1 MAHIKN
7 ISYEHTGRNN
17 GCLCQR
23 CGQYI
28 VNIITVQYTDGT
40 KINMGIDCFKKI
52 QDTGRL
58 NAYGTKLFNKAV
70 KWAKYHHEQYNKYIS
85 GEMTAET
92 DESWKSYEYDFN
104 KDCYWGIHHDDYE
117 AYRRWMIEEVFPQ
130 RFKDDEKE
138 FAKFGKI
145 NFAQ

>member
-7 ISYEHTGRNN
+7 ISYAHVGKHE

-28 VNIITVQYTDGT
+28 VNIITVHYADGT
-40 KINMGIDCFKKI
+40 NIDMGMDCFKKVEE
-52 QDTGRL
+52 TGRL
-58 NAYGTKLFNKAV
+58 SEYGKKLFNKAV
-70 KWAKYHHEQYNKYIS
+70 RNAKRHHEEYNKYIS
-85 GEMTAET
+85 GEITAET
-92 DESWKSYEYDFN
+92 DLSWKSYENPWN
-104 KDCYWGIHHDDYE
+104 KDCYWGVHHDDYE
-117 AYRRWMIEEVFPQ
+117 AYKRWMIDEWYPQ
-130 RFKDDEKE
+130 RFREDEKE

>member
-7 ISYEHTGRNN
+7 ISYAHVGKYE

-28 VNIITVQYTDGT
+28 VNIITVHYADGT
-40 KINMGIDCFKKI
+40 NIDMGMDCFKKVEE
-52 QDTGRL
+52 TGRL
-58 NAYGTKLFNKAV
+58 SAYGKKLFDKAV
-70 KWAKYHHEQYNKYIS
+70 RTAKRHHEEYNKYIN

-92 DESWKSYEYDFN
+92 DQSWISLGSDVN
-104 KDCYWGIHHDDYE
+104 KGHYWNVHRDYE
-117 AYRRWMIEEVFPQ
+117 EYKRWMIEEWYPI
-130 RFKDDEKE
+130 RFREDEKE

-145 NFAQ
+145 NFVQ